1 MTQKQTSTE
10 AGSSLKEVAS
20 SLFGTAFFAGD
31 AMREELRAEGPLQL
45 AYVLGKAGVHPDSL
59 HALALAVREV
69 GDAEPL
75 QGQEKEKLTDK
86 QRKMVDGMIAE
97 KGLPGPF
104 RELLQ
109 AALPRLTQRRDLVVL
124 YGILSSAYE
133 RMGRIEAVKTLP
145 VEPTAPAAAPKRR

>member
-1 MTQKQTSTE
+1 VTQKQTSTQ
-10 AGSSLKEVAS
+10 AGQSLKEAAS
-20 SLFGTAFFAGD
+20 TLFATSFFAGD
-31 AMREELRAEGPLQL
+31 ALREELRAEAPLRL
-45 AYVLGKAGVHPDSL
+45 AYALGEAGVHPDSL

-69 GDAEPL
+69 GDCEPL

-86 QRKMVDGMIAE
+86 QRKMFEGMIAE

-104 RELLQ
+104 RDILQ

-145 VEPTAPAAAPKRR
+145 VTPDAPAAAPKRR